1 VQQDLQALRALPVQ
15 QVHKDLRVMPVL
27 RALQAQSD
35 LKDHRVFKGKQVHV
49 VQLVRKDL
57 KVI

>member
-1 VQQDLQALRALPVQ
+1 
-15 QVHKDLRVMPVL
+15 MPVL